1 MADRVRDLIGC
12 AGVMMFPNPTWIRLS
27 LVLVGIGSAGSLA
40 AITTL
45 LMELPGMNPTRVG
58 AALGFVW
65 AIGYFGAFISP
76 FLGGALAAHIGLRTV
91 MLGFLVF
98 QFLPIVTM
106 YFLPETGPGRTRY
119 EIETPNP
126 SPVISRERLGEG
138 SANRARP

>member
-1 MADRVRDLIGC
+1 
-12 AGVMMFPNPTWIRLS
+12 MMFPDPTWIRLS

-91 MLGFLVF
+91 MLSFLIF

-106 YFLPETGPGRTRY
+106 YFLPETGPGRPHY
-119 EIETPNP
+119 EIEAAAA
-126 SPVISRERLGEG
+126 S
-138 SANRARP
+138 